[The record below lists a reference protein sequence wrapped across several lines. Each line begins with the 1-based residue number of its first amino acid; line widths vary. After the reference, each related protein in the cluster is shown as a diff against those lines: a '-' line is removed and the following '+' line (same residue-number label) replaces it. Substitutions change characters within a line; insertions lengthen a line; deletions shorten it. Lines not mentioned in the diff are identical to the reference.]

1 MAQKGQYDDIIACS
15 RPRGSKHM
23 PMSMHD
29 RAAQFSPFAALTGF
43 DAAIAETARLTQ
55 ERTELSESAIAEID
69 ETMRRIGKTPAAMV
83 SVTYFCADT
92 RKGGGAYVRYT
103 GTVKKIDPVMQ
114 MIFFSDGFSLPFS
127 VITDISADEREERS

>member
-1 MAQKGQYDDIIACS
+1 MQNGKYDDIIEYS
-15 RPRGSKHM
+15 RPRSAKHM

-69 ETMRRIGKTPAAMV
+69 ETMRRIEKTPASMV
-83 SVTYFCADT
+83 SVTYFRPDT
-92 RKGGGAYVRYT
+92 RKSGGAYVRYT

-114 MIFFSDGFSLPFS
+114 AILFSDGFCLPFS
-127 VITDISADEREERS
+127 VITDISVDEREEG